1 MKRILSAVLSGI
13 TLILCLTACGID
25 SANSNED
32 DGKLQIVT
40 TTFPQYDWVMEI
52 LGEKSA
58 DAEVT
63 FLLESGVDMHSYQ
76 PSVNDILKIS
86 QCDMFV
92 FTGGESDEWVL
103 DTLIEAPNDDMLVVG
118 LLESLEWS
126 AKKEEMLE
134 STEYY
139 YYEIEE
145 EEKEVDEH
153 VWLSLKNA
161 QLFCNDITDTLS
173 KIDPQNEDVY
183 RQNNKAY
190 IEKLSALDE
199 KYQSEISSSKRDVLL
214 FADRFPFKYMADDYN
229 LTCYAAFPGCSSETE
244 ASFET
249 VTFLAEKIDSLGL
262 TSVITIEGSD
272 SKIADTVINAT
283 QSKNQEI
290 LTLNSMQSITSE
302 DIENGVTYLSI
313 MEDNLDTIKKALN

>member
-40 TTFPQYDWVMEI
+40 ATFPQYNWVMEI

-290 LTLNSMQSITSE
+290 LTLNSMQSITSQ